1 MNKTAEILR
10 LRRKNRALSLPD
22 IALKLETS
30 RDYVAQV
37 IAKKRR
43 KGVHVPSGTST
54 SKGHVGKFT
63 FKRRRKVA

>member
-1 MNKTAEILR
+1 MNITAMIIE
-10 LRRKNRALSLPD
+10 LRRTDQGLSLED
-22 IALKLETS
+22 IARRLKTT

-43 KGVHVPSGTST
+43 KGVHIPAGTST

-63 FKRRRKVA
+63 FKLKRRS

>member
-1 MNKTAEILR
+1 MNITAMIIELR
-10 LRRKNRALSLPD
+10 TTDRSLSLED
-22 IALKLETS
+22 IARKLKTT

-43 KGVHVPSGTST
+43 QGVHIPPGTST

-63 FKRRRKVA
+63 FKLKRKRP

>member
-1 MNKTAEILR
+1 MNLTAMIIELR
-10 LRRKNRALSLPD
+10 CTDQSLSLED
-22 IALKLETS
+22 IARKLETT

-43 KGVHVPSGTST
+43 KGVHIPPGTST

-63 FKRRRKVA
+63 FKLKRRKK